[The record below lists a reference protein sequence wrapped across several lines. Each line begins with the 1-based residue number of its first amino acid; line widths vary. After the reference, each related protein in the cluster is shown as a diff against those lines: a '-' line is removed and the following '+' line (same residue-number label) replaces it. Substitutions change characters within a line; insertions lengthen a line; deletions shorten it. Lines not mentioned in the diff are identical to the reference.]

1 MSSRFQSLW
10 NGSHKKVDLSFQDVP
25 GMMMSR
31 AFFTRWFAC
40 AGASAPCSGWLP
52 FAGASTPCTRWL
64 PCAGASTL
72 HALTFLCRRIHIMYR
87 LAFLCRCIHALLGL
101 APFCMR
107 IHLVRAGFL
116 LQTHLPCTGWLPFIA
131 ASTIHFLMQTSQ
143 ISQPAHMQLECH
155 LLSFSRG
162 ASYVFPHYQYLNE
175 HLAVQRSKA
184 SQRAASA
191 LGDFR
196 AALLFFGDG
205 CVSLEIRES
214 HARHC
219 RFVLRDCCL
228 FFLACRFCACITLL
242 MPVEQLPGFVCLSLV
257 YLFLA
262 CPSFFP
268 LSNRPLPTPCSAPLP
283 SPAISA
289 MADSLFLSS

>member
-1 MSSRFQSLW
+1 MQVQALPSAMVHRGFLW
-10 NGSHKKVDLSFQDVP
+10 SGL
-25 GMMMSR
+25 
-31 AFFTRWFAC
+31 AF
-40 AGASAPCSGWLP
+40 AGASA
-52 FAGASTPCTRWL
+52 PCTRWL

-116 LQTHLPCTGWLPFIA
+116 LQTHLPCTRRWLPFIA

-175 HLAVQRSKA
+175 HLTVQRSKA

-196 AALLFFGDG
+196 AVLLFFGDG

-219 RFVLRDCCL
+219 RFALRDCYL
-228 FFLACRFCACITLL
+228 FFLACGFCACITLL

-283 SPAISA
+283 SPAVSA
-289 MADSLFLSS
+289 MADPLFLSS

>member
-1 MSSRFQSLW
+1 MQV
-10 NGSHKKVDLSFQDVP
+10 HP
-25 GMMMSR
+25 
-31 AFFTRWFAC
+31 
-40 AGASAPCSGWLP
+40 
-52 FAGASTPCTRWL
+52 
-64 PCAGASTL
+64 
-72 HALTFLCRRIHIMYR
+72 H
-87 LAFLCRCIHALLGL
+87 LA
-101 APFCMR
+101 
-107 IHLVRAGFL
+107 RAGFL
-116 LQTHLPCTGWLPFIA
+116 LQTHLPCTRRWLPFIA

-143 ISQPAHMQLECH
+143 ISQPAHMQPECH

-175 HLAVQRSKA
+175 HLTVQRSKA

-228 FFLACRFCACITLL
+228 FFLACGFCACITLL
-242 MPVEQLPGFVCLSLV
+242 MPVEQLPGFFFCLFVFGLFVSGLSQLFPPVQSPFAHSL
-257 YLFLA
+257 L
-262 CPSFFP
+262 
-268 LSNRPLPTPCSAPLP
+268 CSAPL
-283 SPAISA
+283 ACRFCHGRSA
-289 MADSLFLSS
+289 LSVLMKWTKSRIPEKTPGYPGGC